1 MFDKIAQQ
9 TQKLMLLYKQASLL
23 KGKDK
28 QLDELLR
35 MCDTEEQWNLIYRLL
50 SKFNYIQYPQYGTLL
65 KSMANHIESIVK
77 DKESGYCLLAVSKGT
92 EADSSQA
99 LLQHLKVPLWKSF
112 EKGLDTCNSF
122 GRLHKYIK
130 EHPDVSYILVDEFC
144 GSGRTLAI
152 RVQDLIKEGVEA
164 KICMLAG
171 MEDAIQ
177 KIRDIGCDIHCC
189 FEMPKGISGDDEMSD
204 DEIEDAIK
212 NMLALEGKLA
222 TQINETQLCD
232 HSLGYG
238 KAESLFAIQ
247 GANPPNN
254 NFPIFWWKRYAD
266 DKERKTLLN
275 RVQRGY

>member
-1 MFDKIAQQ
+1 MFDKISQQ
-9 TQKLMLLYKQASLL
+9 TQKLMLLYKQASFL

-35 MCDTEEQWNLIYRLL
+35 ICDTKKQWSLIYRLL
-50 SKFNYIQYPQYGTLL
+50 SKFNYIQYPQYGILL
-65 KSMANHIESIVK
+65 KSMADYIENIVK
-77 DKESGYCLLAVSKGT
+77 DNESSYCLLAVSKGT

-112 EKGLDTCNSF
+112 EKRLDTCNSF

-144 GSGRTLAI
+144 GSGKTLTL
-152 RVQDLIKEGVEA
+152 RLQDIIKEGVEA
-164 KICMLAG
+164 KICVLAG
-171 MEDAIQ
+171 MEDAIHR
-177 KIRDIGCDIHCC
+177 IRDIGYDIHCC
-189 FEMPKGISGDDEMSD
+189 FEMQKGISGDEEMND

-212 NMLALEGKLA
+212 NMLVLEGKLA
-222 TQINETQLCD
+222 TQINETQLSD

-247 GANPPNN
+247 GSNPPNN

-266 DKERKTLLN
+266 YKERKTLLN